1 MSEIVRR
8 LRRKQVAG
16 MDVFPTPLE
25 MAAADEIERLAAEL
39 AEANANYARQLECD
53 RIIRTER
60 DALLEEV
67 RRLRVERITGG

>member
-1 MSEIVRR
+1 
-8 LRRKQVAG
+8 